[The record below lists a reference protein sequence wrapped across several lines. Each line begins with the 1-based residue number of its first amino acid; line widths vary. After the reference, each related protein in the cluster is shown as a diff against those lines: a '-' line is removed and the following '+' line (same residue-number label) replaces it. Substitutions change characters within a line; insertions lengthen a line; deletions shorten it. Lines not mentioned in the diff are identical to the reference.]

1 MEGAFRD
8 EVIRKIEESH
18 AEYTRI
24 SDEIWG
30 YAEPRFQEEQS
41 SRLQQEYLKSRGFS
55 IRADLAGEKDGFY
68 RGVWFREA
76 GDCIFRGV

>member
-1 MEGAFRD
+1 MAGAFRD

-41 SRLQQEYLKSRGFS
+41 SRPVSYTHLDVYTRQGGSAAMHG
-55 IRADLAGEKDGFY
+55 ADCY
-68 RGVWFREA
+68 
-76 GDCIFRGV
+76 